1 MGGRNNWKIST
12 SFFPFLFFFLSLFF
26 TRDQFPPSDIYFKIH
41 GHNVLICSTLYT
53 YTYLVV
59 RNNVFPTYL
68 NLVIPRPFRG
78 LPHCLVATRK
88 HAVIVL
94 AWLVSHNHPDERS
107 IERRSRERE
116 RVSKTIC
123 PPWSVSRSHPGHAW
137 GAGERERG
145 GARFTPIIQP
155 PLSVIQP
162 RSGCY

>member
-116 RVSKTIC
+116 YRRQFVHRGAYRARI
-123 PPWSVSRSHPGHAW
+123 PGTREEQ
-137 GAGERERG
+137 GSEKGVERG
-145 GARFTPIIQP
+145 LHP
-155 PLSVIQP
+155 
-162 RSGCY
+162 